1 MVNKHTDLC
10 THAQTLT
17 LAEIEHLMH
26 EIMAIT
32 NLAQFTIYQYKF
44 MA

>member
-10 THAQTLT
+10 TCAQTLI

-26 EIMAIT
+26 EIMTIT
-32 NLAQFTIYQYKF
+32 NLA
-44 MA
+44 